1 MLTWGRPT
9 PSILMS
15 VVLIA
20 SVWTTALVTT
30 FLAHELLEAL
40 SFLYAAVT
48 TSLMLVYLVRS
59 RNRIVRFFP
68 SNNDPLS
75 RSRNESQDKLEV

>member
-1 MLTWGRPT
+1 MLTWGRPA

-30 FLAHELLEAL
+30 FVAVELLEAL

-48 TSLMLVYLVRS
+48 TTLLFVYLIRS
-59 RNRIVRFFP
+59 R
-68 SNNDPLS
+68 
-75 RSRNESQDKLEV
+75 RSRA